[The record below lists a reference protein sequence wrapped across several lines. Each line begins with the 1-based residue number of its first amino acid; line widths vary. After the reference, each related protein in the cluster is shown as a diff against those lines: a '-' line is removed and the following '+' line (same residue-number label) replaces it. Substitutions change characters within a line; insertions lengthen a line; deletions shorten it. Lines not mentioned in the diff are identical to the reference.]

1 MDLHIQKYRA
11 FITTAEYGSFTRAA
25 EILNYSQSGVSRM
38 IHDLETEWKVSLLE
52 RGRAGVRLTSDGT
65 QLLPYAKAV
74 CEEYRKLQVQVD
86 ERNGLQSGL
95 LRIGTFSSA
104 ATHWLPNIIGQ
115 FRQRYPRV
123 TYEFLIGDYEEIANW
138 ILDGRVDCGFLRL
151 PSAAGLDVTFLE
163 NDRLLAILPEDHP
176 LADCDA
182 FPLEQLRE
190 ESFILQGKGLKVEAE
205 DFFEKYHIHPN
216 VYCTTW
222 DDYAIMSM
230 VERGVGIS
238 LLPELILRRIP
249 YRIIVKE
256 LEVSVSRA
264 IGFAVRDQ
272 KTAPLAVKRFMEYL
286 QYR

>member
-1 MDLHIQKYRA
+1 M
-11 FITTAEYGSFTRAA
+11 
-25 EILNYSQSGVSRM
+25 
-38 IHDLETEWKVSLLE
+38 
-52 RGRAGVRLTSDGT
+52 
-65 QLLPYAKAV
+65 
-74 CEEYRKLQVQVD
+74 
-86 ERNGLQSGL
+86 
-95 LRIGTFSSA
+95 
-104 ATHWLPNIIGQ
+104 
-115 FRQRYPRV
+115 
-123 TYEFLIGDYEEIANW
+123 
-138 ILDGRVDCGFLRL
+138 
-151 PSAAGLDVTFLE
+151 
-163 NDRLLAILPEDHP
+163 
-176 LADCDA
+176 
-182 FPLEQLRE
+182 
-190 ESFILQGKGLKVEAE
+190 EAE